1 METDLIINERVTI
14 PGAELIISVSKA
26 SGPGGQHVNKT
37 SSRVSLRW
45 NVQNSQALTP
55 TQRAQ
60 IMERLKSRLV
70 GEGEVLL
77 HVESERS
84 QLRNREI
91 ARERLVHLIKDALRV
106 IKKRVA
112 TKPSLGS
119 KVRRIENKKK
129 RGTIKKLRKFD
140 SGNNH

>member
-1 METDLIINERVTI
+1 METDLTINERVTI

-45 NVQNSQALTP
+45 DVLNSQALSEA
-55 TQRAQ
+55 QRAL
-60 IMERLKSRLV
+60 IIERLKSRLV
-70 GEGEVLL
+70 GDGELLL

-84 QLRNREI
+84 QIRNREI
-91 ARERLVHLIKDALRV
+91 ARERLVQIVKDALRV

-119 KVRRIENKKK
+119 KTRRIENKKK
-129 RGTIKKLRKFD
+129 RGIIKKLRKFD

>member
-14 PGAELIISVSKA
+14 PGAELIVSVSKA

-45 NVQNSQALTP
+45 NVLSSQALTDA
-55 TQRAQ
+55 QRAQ
-60 IMERLKSRLV
+60 IMQRLKARLV
-70 GEGEVLL
+70 GEGELLL

-91 ARERLVHLIKDALRV
+91 ARQRLAQIVKDALRV

-119 KVRRIENKKK
+119 KARRIDDKKK
-129 RGTIKKLRKFD
+129 RGIIKKFRKFD
-140 SGNNH
+140 SRNNH